1 MKTARAN
8 RLKNKNL
15 NLAEE
20 KSRISISQK
29 AIYDIYKKEFIDECE
44 NIIIEK
50 QKEFLQ
56 KYFSRI
62 HLIIKSEYGN
72 DIFEQN
78 SQINEIIKKCEI
90 DFTNEVYNPMYNS
103 CSFALKKYNSTKI
116 RNLSKEYL
124 TNFLPHCSFDQVPLH
139 TCGSK
144 FIFVNN
150 INNKNRKINKYSS
163 YVLCIGCHKCYYDSC
178 IRMYCPFCQMKFYSY
193 LIEKNPNNL
202 YPATWKKYHCDDYM
216 NNEQMTCIKCENK
229 FWVKDNVL
237 ICKNCKL
244 EVKPEEIIWTCIICK
259 SEFKSKVKIYNELE
273 FKEINYEIKNALL
286 YKRVAKPNE
295 LPCKCLSPSQIINTD
310 FYHKLNECKGILYYG
325 RVENREFV
333 VCSLCKMMTYLNK
346 FHWNCPICKI
356 SFVSRRIK
364 YIPDNNGLLGNN
376 ILERNSINENNFQ
389 IRKYKR
395 SQEKF
400 YSHIP
405 NLNISN
411 NNAQR
416 QIKKNDSYVRKCIG
430 SSSSSKHNTSKKKMD
445 ISKIN
450 TEQNDKKRN
459 NSLIVSTRNAS
470 IFNFDNN
477 IIGNINN
484 TSTNIGNIGD
494 KGASQ
499 GYYHLIQENKN
510 NTSSSTVYSSVS
522 YYNNNTSREREK
534 DSHKKINE
542 NNNPT
547 FKFNCFSN
555 KISEKKDISFTVST
569 ACNNNKKNNLTLN
582 SQKDNILN
590 HRKSNNNY
598 IYEYNTTNNTKK
610 DIISSFNIRKGKEI
624 NKNNV
629 LNKNNVNSIQSL
641 QNKVYVPKKNISSN
655 LSICTNDEENIS
667 NHNRNSN
674 ISESRYN
681 HRFNLKTND
690 TQENNILNNPKLRNF
705 SGPKIN
711 ENNIYINSKYREI
724 MKNNNYE
731 DIRQSSQPKID
742 SNKINNIRRNKILN
756 MNKEDSLSKSLV
768 SDISDNV
775 SINNLN
781 NDNNK
786 SKNKLYNKNKDYYYK
801 RRGKKEEI
809 TITNITNSDHKKSI
823 SYIEKTEYNLQKRRD
838 TNRNNAIKYLDNSI
852 EGKKNLKN
860 NSKNI
865 IKSGKKE
872 KIEKIEKNNKNEE
885 KIEKNNKSEEK
896 IEENDELKEFN
907 FDDYKIIT
915 QLGQGTFGK
924 IYLVQDPQKQLYS
937 MKKIVLSEEL
947 DVQSVIKEYRMCYK
961 IKHPNVIKILGVY
974 NNKLD
979 KTTYVVY
986 VLMEVGLTDWEKEI
1000 KSYSDKHLEYTEAE
1014 LINII
1019 KQLTSVL
1026 AFLQRKNI
1034 SHRDIKPQN
1043 ILVFKNNIYKIADF
1057 GEAKQIESI
1066 SKSIVV
1072 NSLRGTELYMSPLLF
1087 NGLRTGQVDI
1097 KHNMFKSDVYS
1108 FGLCILYAAVTNNKP
1123 LYETRKFVEMN
1134 SVKKYVNKILKNKYS
1149 SKFIQLLCTMIE
1161 IHEKNRPDFIELE
1174 NIMKNWKN

>member
-1 MKTARAN
+1 
-8 RLKNKNL
+8 
-15 NLAEE
+15 
-20 KSRISISQK
+20 
-29 AIYDIYKKEFIDECE
+29 
-44 NIIIEK
+44 
-50 QKEFLQ
+50 
-56 KYFSRI
+56 
-62 HLIIKSEYGN
+62 
-72 DIFEQN
+72 
-78 SQINEIIKKCEI
+78 
-90 DFTNEVYNPMYNS
+90 
-103 CSFALKKYNSTKI
+103 
-116 RNLSKEYL
+116 
-124 TNFLPHCSFDQVPLH
+124 
-139 TCGSK
+139 
-144 FIFVNN
+144 
-150 INNKNRKINKYSS
+150 
-163 YVLCIGCHKCYYDSC
+163 
-178 IRMYCPFCQMKFYSY
+178 
-193 LIEKNPNNL
+193 
-202 YPATWKKYHCDDYM
+202 
-216 NNEQMTCIKCENK
+216 
-229 FWVKDNVL
+229 
-237 ICKNCKL
+237 
-244 EVKPEEIIWTCIICK
+244 
-259 SEFKSKVKIYNELE
+259 
-273 FKEINYEIKNALL
+273 
-286 YKRVAKPNE
+286 
-295 LPCKCLSPSQIINTD
+295 
-310 FYHKLNECKGILYYG
+310 
-325 RVENREFV
+325 
-333 VCSLCKMMTYLNK
+333 
-346 FHWNCPICKI
+346 
-356 SFVSRRIK
+356 
-364 YIPDNNGLLGNN
+364 
-376 ILERNSINENNFQ
+376 
-389 IRKYKR
+389 
-395 SQEKF
+395 
-400 YSHIP
+400 
-405 NLNISN
+405 
-411 NNAQR
+411 
-416 QIKKNDSYVRKCIG
+416 
-430 SSSSSKHNTSKKKMD
+430 
-445 ISKIN
+445 
-450 TEQNDKKRN
+450 
-459 NSLIVSTRNAS
+459 
-470 IFNFDNN
+470 
-477 IIGNINN
+477 
-484 TSTNIGNIGD
+484 
-494 KGASQ
+494 
-499 GYYHLIQENKN
+499 
-510 NTSSSTVYSSVS
+510 
-522 YYNNNTSREREK
+522 
-534 DSHKKINE
+534 
-542 NNNPT
+542 
-547 FKFNCFSN
+547 
-555 KISEKKDISFTVST
+555 
-569 ACNNNKKNNLTLN
+569 
-582 SQKDNILN
+582 
-590 HRKSNNNY
+590 
-598 IYEYNTTNNTKK
+598 
-610 DIISSFNIRKGKEI
+610 
-624 NKNNV
+624 
-629 LNKNNVNSIQSL
+629 
-641 QNKVYVPKKNISSN
+641 
-655 LSICTNDEENIS
+655 
-667 NHNRNSN
+667 
-674 ISESRYN
+674 
-681 HRFNLKTND
+681 
-690 TQENNILNNPKLRNF
+690 
-705 SGPKIN
+705 
-711 ENNIYINSKYREI
+711 
-724 MKNNNYE
+724 
-731 DIRQSSQPKID
+731 
-742 SNKINNIRRNKILN
+742 